1 MKRKKIIYISL
12 TSKNPEIPE
21 NQEISY
27 IYADFINIEID
38 YDREIPLH
46 NTCFVMTY
54 YLRSFD
60 SKNFTKWVRRVKF
73 LNLYPCTHRP
83 LYLSLV

>member
-1 MKRKKIIYISL
+1 MKRKKIIHISL

-46 NTCFVMTY
+46 NT
-54 YLRSFD
+54 
-60 SKNFTKWVRRVKF
+60 
-73 LNLYPCTHRP
+73 
-83 LYLSLV
+83 